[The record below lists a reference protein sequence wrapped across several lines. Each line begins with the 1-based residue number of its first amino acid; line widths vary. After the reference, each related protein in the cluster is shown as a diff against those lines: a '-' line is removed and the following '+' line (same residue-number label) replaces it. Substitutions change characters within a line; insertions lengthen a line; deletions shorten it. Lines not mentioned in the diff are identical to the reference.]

1 MAEEAEEDAEEEQ
14 QLVFKMINGDEYT
27 RTFAGGEEV
36 QALRTLL
43 RHFEEWIE
51 VDDSIHIRTA
61 HVVSVQLRP
70 VPVPLVS

>member
-1 MAEEAEEDAEEEQ
+1 MAEEAGEEAVEEQ

-27 RTFAGGEEV
+27 RTFAGGEEE

-51 VDDSIHIRTA
+51 VDDSTHIRTA
-61 HVVSVQLRP
+61 HVVSVQHRP
-70 VPVPLVS
+70 APVPLIS